1 MTTHTP
7 TRSWRRI
14 ATEESF
20 LIPEVAQA
28 QHALSTGLWNN
39 LDMRRMERRTNPQNP
54 LYQKLIDLE
63 GERLQGMDRDGVAM
77 QLLSLT
83 TPGVQIFEPDTATAL
98 AALVNDRLSEIVSR
112 HPTRFAGLAAL
123 APQDPARAVKEM
135 ERAVR
140 ELHLH
145 GFIINSHTNNEY
157 LDLPKYWP
165 ILEAA
170 EALDSAIYLHP
181 RGPADT
187 MAAPLS
193 DYGMEGAAWG
203 YHIDAGT
210 HAVRM
215 ILSGLFDR
223 FPRLKIVLGHMG
235 ETIPFNLWRLDY
247 FSPEGTAR
255 RAGKAPS
262 TLLPS
267 EVFKRNFWITTS
279 GLEFEPALKYS
290 VEVLGAERV
299 MWAVDYPFQPSAPA
313 AAFLDG
319 AAIAGEDKELV
330 YHGNAERLFR
340 LPAR

>member
-1 MTTHTP
+1 MTA

-20 LIPEVAQA
+20 YIPEVAQS
-28 QHALSTGLWNN
+28 QHALSKSLWNN
-39 LDMRRMERRTNPQNP
+39 LDMQRIERRTSPQSA

-63 GERLQGMDRDGVAM
+63 GERLKSMDEDGVAM

-83 TPGVQIFEPDTATAL
+83 TPGVQIFDADTATTL
-98 AALVNDRLSEIVSR
+98 AALVNDRLANIVSR
-112 HPTRFAGLAAL
+112 HPTRFSGLAAL

-135 ERAVR
+135 ERSIR
-140 ELHLH
+140 ELKLH

-187 MAAPLS
+187 MAAPLA
-193 DYGMEGAAWG
+193 DYGMDGAAWG
-203 YHIDAGT
+203 YQIDAGT

-223 FPRLKIVLGHMG
+223 FPKLKIVLGHMG

-255 RAGKAPS
+255 RAGSAPS
-262 TLLPS
+262 TLMPS
-267 EVFKRNFWITTS
+267 EIFKRNFWITTS
-279 GLEFEPALKYS
+279 GMESGQALKYS
-290 VEVLGAERV
+290 VDVLGAERV
-299 MWAVDYPFQPSAPA
+299 MWAVDYPFQPSGPA
-313 AAFLDG
+313 VKFMDDVD
-319 AAIAGEDKELV
+319 ISDEEKELV
-330 YHGNAERLFR
+330 FHGNAERIFR
-340 LPAR
+340 LPSA

>member
-1 MTTHTP
+1 MIAARP
-7 TRSWRRI
+7 WRRI

-20 LIPEVAQA
+20 YIPEVAQA
-28 QHALSTGLWNN
+28 QHALSKSLWNN
-39 LDMRRMERRTNPQNP
+39 LDMRRIERRTSLQSP

-63 GERLQGMDRDGVAM
+63 GERLRSMDQEGVAM

-83 TPGVQIFEPDTATAL
+83 TPGVQLFDPDTATTL
-98 AALVNDRLSEIVSR
+98 AALVNDRLAEIVSR

-123 APQDPARAVKEM
+123 APQDPQRAVKEM
-135 ERAVR
+135 ERAIR
-140 ELHLH
+140 DLKLH

-187 MAAPLS
+187 MAAPLA

-215 ILSGLFDR
+215 MLSGLFNR
-223 FPRLKIVLGHMG
+223 FPKLKIVLGHMG

-255 RAGKAPS
+255 RGGRASS
-262 TLLPS
+262 TLMPS
-267 EVFKRNFWITTS
+267 EIFKRNFWITTS
-279 GLEFEPALKYS
+279 GLEFGPALKYS
-290 VEVLGAERV
+290 VEVLGAQHV
-299 MWAVDYPFQPSAPA
+299 MWAVDYPFQPSGPA
-313 AAFLDG
+313 VKFMNDVD
-319 AAIAGEDKELV
+319 IADADKELV
-330 YHGNAERLFR
+330 FHGNAERIFR
-340 LPAR
+340 LPSA

>member
-1 MTTHTP
+1 MTAAHA
-7 TRSWRRI
+7 WRRI

-20 LIPEVAQA
+20 YIPEVGQA
-28 QHALSTGLWNN
+28 QHALSKSLWNN
-39 LDMRRMERRTNPQNP
+39 LDMRRIERRTNPRSP
-54 LYQKLIDLE
+54 LYQKLVDFE
-63 GERLQGMDRDGVAM
+63 GERLRCMDEDGVAM
-77 QLLSLT
+77 QVLSLT
-83 TPGVQIFEPDTATAL
+83 TPGVQLFDADTATTL
-98 AALVNDRLSEIVSR
+98 ATLVNDRLAEIVAN
-112 HPTRFAGLAAL
+112 HPSRFAGLAAL

-135 ERAVR
+135 ERAIR
-140 ELHLH
+140 ELKLH

-157 LDLPKYWP
+157 LDAAKYWP

-187 MAAPLS
+187 MAAPLA

-215 ILSGLFDR
+215 ILSGLFDH
-223 FPRLKIVLGHMG
+223 FPKLKIVLGHMG

-255 RAGKAPS
+255 RNGKEPA
-262 TLLPS
+262 TLMPS
-267 EVFKRNFWITTS
+267 EIFKRNFWITTS
-279 GLEFEPALKYS
+279 GMESVPALKYS

-299 MWAVDYPFQPSAPA
+299 MWAVDYPFQPSGPA
-313 AAFLDG
+313 ARFMDDADISNE
-319 AAIAGEDKELV
+319 AKERV
-330 YHGNAERLFR
+330 FHVNAERLFR
-340 LPAR
+340 LPSR